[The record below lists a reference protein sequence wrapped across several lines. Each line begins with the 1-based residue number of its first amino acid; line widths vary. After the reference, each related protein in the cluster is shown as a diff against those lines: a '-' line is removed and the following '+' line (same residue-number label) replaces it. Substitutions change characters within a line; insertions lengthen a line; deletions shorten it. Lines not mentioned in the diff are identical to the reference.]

1 MSARK
6 PVLLY
11 FYPAQSSF
19 VVKDL
24 RLMERQYEV
33 RHQGFLPRKKW
44 QTPLVWLWQV
54 LFLLRHI
61 WQAQALV
68 VMFAG
73 YHSYFPALFGKIT
86 RKPCLIVAGG
96 TDCVAFPSIGYGVFA
111 NPLLGRFARWSYELA
126 THIAPVHEKLVWQ
139 DYTYQPNDFPHQG
152 FRFHCPDLKTP
163 HTVVYNG
170 YDASFWRPD
179 PGVTRHPNTFLTV
192 CAGLDMRFTQRLKGV
207 DLFLEAAHRVPEAI
221 FTIVGAP
228 DGFRF
233 PNQPANVKLL
243 PKMPLA
249 DLIAVYS
256 AHTFYMQLSMS
267 EGFPNAL
274 SESMLCGCVPVVSNV
289 AAMPDL
295 IGDSGFVLR
304 ERNVGLLEQ
313 LIRQALSTDNLA
325 ERGKKARVIL
335 VEQYPET
342 RREQELLTLLSR
354 LISQK

>member
-24 RLMERQYEV
+24 RLMEQQYEV
-33 RHQGFLPRKKW
+33 RHQGFLPAKKW
-44 QTPLVWLWQV
+44 QTPLVWLGQFF
-54 LFLLRHI
+54 FLLSHI
-61 WQAQALV
+61 WQAKALV

-73 YHSYFPALFGKIT
+73 YHSFFPALFGKLA

-96 TDCVAFPSIGYGVFA
+96 TDCVSFPSIGYGVFT
-111 NPLLGRFARWSYELA
+111 NPILGRFARWSYQLA
-126 THIAPVHEKLVWQ
+126 AHIAPVHEKLVWQ
-139 DYTYQPNDFPHQG
+139 DYTYQPNDFLHQG

-170 YDASFWRPD
+170 YDASFWQPD
-179 PGVTRHPNTFLTV
+179 PAVVRQPNSFLTV
-192 CAGLDMRFTQRLKGV
+192 CAGLNMRFTQRLKGV
-207 DLFLEAAHRVPEAI
+207 DLILEVAHLVPEAT

-228 DGFRF
+228 DSFKF
-233 PNQPANVKLL
+233 PNQAANVKLL

-249 DLIAVYS
+249 DLKGIYS

-274 SESMLCGCVPVVSNV
+274 SESMLCGCVPVVSQV

-295 IGDSGFVLR
+295 IGSSGFVLK
-304 ERNVGLLEQ
+304 ERKVEMLEQ
-313 LIRQALSTDNLA
+313 VVRQAMAATNLRQMGQHARTIMA
-325 ERGKKARVIL
+325 EN
-335 VEQYPET
+335 YPEE
-342 RREQELLTLLSR
+342 RREQELLLLLKS
-354 LISQK
+354 L